1 MHRFRTR
8 RAPSRVS
15 HSTRSTAARAPGPSR
30 ARSPSTWTRT
40 PCCRSSSTSPA
51 MYSSSSSIRAE
62 ISVGGRCQ
70 FSSEKANSVSTST
83 PAAIAPST
91 TSRTAFMPARCPSGR
106 GRWRS
111 RAQRPFPSMMMAMW
125 RGTAPCRLM
134 RARRSGATLDLHD
147 LGFLGLH
154 RRIDEPQVIV
164 VHLLL
169 VLGDVL
175 GLLDP
180 ADRLG
185 ARVADRDAP
194 LLGELVDDLDQLF
207 AALLGE
213 RRDGDAD
220 DVAVVGGR
228 EAEVGREDRFL
239 DRLEEALVPRLHG
252 QELRLGRRHGA
263 DLVERHLAA
272 VRFDLHQIEQR
283 RRGPAGAH
291 CGEFALHGLHG
302 FVHQL
307 LRVSDVVLQRGPGR
321 HWTMVP
327 TRSPATTL
335 AVAPGWLMLNTTM
348 GWLFSWHSPKALA
361 SITA

>member
-1 MHRFRTR
+1 MHRLSAR
-8 RAPSRVS
+8 RCPPRVS
-15 HSTRSTAARAPGPSR
+15 RSTRSTAARAPGARR
-30 ARSPSTWTRT
+30 ARSPSTCTAT
-40 PCCRSSSTSPA
+40 PCSRSSSACVA
-51 MYSSSSSIRAE
+51 MYSSSSSISAE

-70 FSSEKANSVSTST
+70 FSSEKANRVSTST

-91 TSRTAFMPARCPSGR
+91 TSRTAFIPARCPSGR

-125 RGTAPCRLM
+125 RGTAPCRWM

-154 RRIDEPQVIV
+154 RRVDELQVVAVQLLHILLGV
-164 VHLLL
+164 LLL
-169 VLGDVL
+169 VLRDVL
-175 GLLDP
+175 GLFDP

-185 ARVADRDAP
+185 ARVADGDAP
-194 LLGELVDDLDQLF
+194 FLGELVDDLDQLF

-213 RRDGDAD
+213 RGDGDAD

-228 EAEVGREDRFL
+228 EAEIGGEDRLL

-252 QELRLGRRHGA
+252 QELRLRHRHGA

-283 RRGPAGAH
+283 RRRPARAH
-291 CGEFALHGLHG
+291 GGELALHGVHR

-307 LRVSDVVLQRGPGR
+307 LRVSDVVLQRGAVR

-348 GWLFSWHSPKALA
+348 GRL
-361 SITA
+361 